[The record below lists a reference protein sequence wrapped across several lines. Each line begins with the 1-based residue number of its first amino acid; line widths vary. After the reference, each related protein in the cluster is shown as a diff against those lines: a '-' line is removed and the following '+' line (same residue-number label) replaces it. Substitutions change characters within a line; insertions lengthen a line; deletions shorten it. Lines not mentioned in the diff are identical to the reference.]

1 MDNEAKQELVKR
13 FWNDTSITY
22 RLTYKELNILLEE
35 VGEMETIVDAI
46 SIKNWWL
53 GGTEADIT

>member
-22 RLTYKELNILLEE
+22 SLTYEQLDVLLEE
-35 VGEMETIVDAI
+35 VGEMETVVDAI
-46 SIKNWWL
+46 RLMNWWL
-53 GGTEADIT
+53 GGAAL

>member
-22 RLTYKELNILLEE
+22 SLTYEQLDVLLEE
-35 VGEMETIVDAI
+35 VGEMETVVDAI
-46 SIKNWWL
+46 RLMNWWL
-53 GGTEADIT
+53 GGAA